1 MGTEKLDTE
10 LRQAQIAEAALN
22 LVARHG
28 MKGLS
33 VAGVARHVGLVPS
46 AIYRHFRSK
55 DQILDAILDL
65 LRDKL
70 QGNVKAAR
78 KRAPAPLERLR
89 WLLVLHVRL
98 IREYQAIPR
107 ILFSEEVYGGN
118 HARKTKLH
126 RVFTSYL
133 DEVAA
138 IVRQGQK
145 ERLIRPELHPG
156 TVALMFIGLFQPSA
170 VLWHLSEGTFDV
182 TKHAER
188 AWKLFSEAIRVKGI
202 KAINS
207 QQSAIS
213 NRQSTTRNP
222 Q

>member
-10 LRQAQIAEAALN
+10 IRQGQIAEAALS

-33 VAGVARHVGLVPS
+33 VAGVARQVGLVPS
-46 AIYRHFRSK
+46 AIYRHFKSK
-55 DQILDAILDL
+55 SQILDAVLDL

-70 QGNVKAAR
+70 LGNVKSAR
-78 KRAPAPLERLR
+78 GRAPDPLERLR

-118 HARKTKLH
+118 QARKAKLH
-126 RVFTSYL
+126 SIFTTYL
-133 DEVAA
+133 EEVAA

-145 ERLIRPELHPG
+145 EHRIRPDLNPG
-156 TVALMFIGLFQPSA
+156 TVSLMFIGLFQPSA
-170 VLWHLSEGTFDV
+170 VLWHLSDGGFDV
-182 TKHAER
+182 TRHAER
-188 AWKLFSEAIRVKGI
+188 AWKIFSEAIGAKR
-202 KAINS
+202 
-207 QQSAIS
+207 
-213 NRQSTTRNP
+213 
-222 Q
+222 